1 MTPSDGLTLVGP
13 PVALHV
19 AERMHEAFPQRF
31 AVGEGLRR
39 MVELGKSSVYSEPG
53 VIDPDLQDSSAFT
66 QPTPSPLTEAEV
78 REGAEEALAEEI
90 RLMLDEGVVQAV
102 QDIDLCMI
110 LGAGWPFW
118 LGGISAY
125 LDRAGVSERVTG
137 ERFLPRGVA
146 SLPA

>member
-1 MTPSDGLTLVGP
+1 MRPFELLELVGP

-19 AERMHEAFPQRF
+19 AEHMHEAFADRF
-31 AVGEGLRR
+31 PIGEGLKK

-53 VIDPDLQDSSAFT
+53 VVDPELEGIDAGD
-66 QPTPSPLTEAEV
+66 SPLTEDEV
-78 REGAEEALAEEI
+78 RARAERALAEEI

-102 QDIDLCMI
+102 QDIDLCML

-125 LDRAGVSERVTG
+125 LDRAGVSEAVTG
-137 ERFLPRGVA
+137 RRFLPRGVA
-146 SLPA
+146 SLPN